1 MMSRKILIVGG
12 VAGGASAAARLRR
25 LDEDAEIIL
34 FEKDEHISF
43 ANCGLPYYIGKVIK
57 ERDSLLV
64 QTPEGMRE
72 RFNIEV
78 RVQCEVK
85 RIVREKKSVELYS
98 HATGKTYCES
108 YDQLVLSPG
117 AAPFRPD
124 IPGLDHPHVFTVR
137 NIPDTDAIKE
147 FVDQIKPERVVVV
160 GAGFIGLE
168 MAENLR
174 RRGVSVTVVELA
186 DRILPLLDFEMSALV
201 QQHVVEKGV
210 NIIRGNGIRELHH
223 EDDRLVAELSDGT
236 KLNADMVILGLG
248 VRPEVSLARDAGL
261 ELGATGGIA
270 VDENLRTSDPD
281 IFAVGDAIEVKDFV
295 SGNPVLIPLAGPAN
309 KQGRI
314 VANNICGR
322 GEKYTATQ
330 GTAIIKIFDLAVAVT
345 GLNEVALKRNG
356 ITYGKSVT
364 HSTSHATYYPG
375 ASGLSIKALFE
386 PDSGKLLGAQVVGG
400 AGVDKTI
407 DAFSIAMRAGM
418 TVFDLEKLEL
428 SYAPPFSN
436 AKTPVNIAG
445 YVAANM
451 LRGDVDMYYWDEV
464 EAIDKDNSVLLD
476 VRTPFEH
483 KMMGTIDG
491 SINVP
496 VDYLRQRLDE
506 IPKDKDIY
514 VFCEIGLRAY
524 VASRILIQK
533 GYNVKNLS
541 GGYKTYGAAYETL
554 HNIVW

>member
-1 MMSRKILIVGG
+1 MSRKVLIVGG

-64 QTPEGMRE
+64 QTPEGMRD

-85 RIVREKKSVELYS
+85 RIIRDKKSVELYS
-98 HATGKTYCES
+98 HATGKTYYES
-108 YDQLVLSPG
+108 YDRLVLSPG

-124 IPGLDHPHVFTVR
+124 IPGLDHPHVFTIR

-147 FVDQIKPERVVVV
+147 FVDQVKPERVVVV

-168 MAENLR
+168 MAENLK
-174 RRGVSVTVVELA
+174 RRGVSVIVVELA
-186 DRILPLLDFEMSALV
+186 DRILTPLDFEMSALV
-201 QQHVVEKGV
+201 HRHIMEKGV
-210 NIIRGNGIRELHH
+210 NIIRGKGVRELHH
-223 EDDRLVAELSDGT
+223 EDDWIVAELTDGT
-236 KLNADMVILGLG
+236 RLNADMVILGLG
-248 VRPEVSLARDAGL
+248 VRPEVGLARDAGL

-270 VDENLRTSDPD
+270 VDEYLRTSDPD
-281 IFAVGDAIEVKDFV
+281 IYAVGDVIEVKDFV
-295 SGNPVLIPLAGPAN
+295 TGNPVLIPLAGPAN

-322 GEKYTATQ
+322 EEKYTATQ

-345 GLNEVALKRNG
+345 GLNEVALKRYG
-356 ITYGKSVT
+356 ITYAKSVT

-375 ASGLSIKALFE
+375 ASGLSIKILFD

-400 AGVDKTI
+400 ANIDKTI

-451 LRGDVDMYYWDEV
+451 LRGDVAMYYWDEV
-464 EAIDKDNSVLLD
+464 EAIDKDTSVLID
-476 VRTPFEH
+476 VRTPPEY
-483 KMMGTIDG
+483 KMTGTIG
-491 SINVP
+491 GAVNIP

-524 VASRILIQK
+524 VACRILMQK
-533 GYNVKNLS
+533 GYKVKNLS
-541 GGYKTYGAAYETL
+541 GGYKTYGAAYKML
-554 HNIVW
+554 NNIV

>member
-1 MMSRKILIVGG
+1 
-12 VAGGASAAARLRR
+12 
-25 LDEDAEIIL
+25 
-34 FEKDEHISF
+34 
-43 ANCGLPYYIGKVIK
+43 
-57 ERDSLLV
+57 V
-64 QTPEGMRE
+64 QTPEGMRD

-85 RIVREKKSVELYS
+85 RIIRDKKSVELYS
-98 HATGKTYCES
+98 HATGKTYYES
-108 YDQLVLSPG
+108 YDRLVLSPG

-124 IPGLDHPHVFTVR
+124 IPGLDHPHVFTIR

-147 FVDQIKPERVVVV
+147 FVDQVKPERVVVV

-168 MAENLR
+168 MAENLK
-174 RRGVSVTVVELA
+174 RRGVSVIVVELA
-186 DRILPLLDFEMSALV
+186 DRILTPLDFEMSALV
-201 QQHVVEKGV
+201 HRHIMEKGV
-210 NIIRGNGIRELHH
+210 NIIRGKGVRELHH
-223 EDDRLVAELSDGT
+223 EDDWIVAELTDGT
-236 KLNADMVILGLG
+236 RLNADMVILGLG
-248 VRPEVSLARDAGL
+248 VRPEVGLARDAGL

-270 VDENLRTSDPD
+270 VDEYLRTSDPD
-281 IFAVGDAIEVKDFV
+281 IYAVGDVIEVKDFV
-295 SGNPVLIPLAGPAN
+295 TGNPVLIPLAGPAN

-322 GEKYTATQ
+322 EEKYTATQ

-345 GLNEVALKRNG
+345 GLNEVALKRYG
-356 ITYGKSVT
+356 ITYAKSVT

-375 ASGLSIKALFE
+375 ASGLSIKILFD

-400 AGVDKTI
+400 ANIDKTI

-451 LRGDVDMYYWDEV
+451 LRGDVAMYYWDEV
-464 EAIDKDNSVLLD
+464 EAIDKDTSVLID
-476 VRTPFEH
+476 VRTPLEY
-483 KMMGTIDG
+483 KMTGTIG
-491 SINVP
+491 GAVNIP

-524 VASRILIQK
+524 VACRILMQK
-533 GYNVKNLS
+533 GYKVKNLS
-541 GGYKTYGAAYETL
+541 GGYKTYGAAYKML
-554 HNIVW
+554 NNIV

>member
-1 MMSRKILIVGG
+1 IVGG

-64 QTPEGMRE
+64 QTPEGMRD

-85 RIVREKKSVELYS
+85 RIIRDKKSVELYS
-98 HATGKTYCES
+98 HATGKTYYES
-108 YDQLVLSPG
+108 YDRLVLSPG

-124 IPGLDHPHVFTVR
+124 IPGLDHPHVFTIR

-147 FVDQIKPERVVVV
+147 FVDQVKPERVVVV

-168 MAENLR
+168 MAENLK
-174 RRGVSVTVVELA
+174 RRGVSVIVVELA
-186 DRILPLLDFEMSALV
+186 DRILTPLDFEMSALV
-201 QQHVVEKGV
+201 HRHIMEKGV
-210 NIIRGNGIRELHH
+210 NIIRGKGVRELHH
-223 EDDRLVAELSDGT
+223 EDDWIVAELTDGT
-236 KLNADMVILGLG
+236 RLNADMVILGLG
-248 VRPEVSLARDAGL
+248 VRPEVGLARDAGL

-270 VDENLRTSDPD
+270 VDEYLRTSDPD
-281 IFAVGDAIEVKDFV
+281 IYAVGDVIEVKDFV
-295 SGNPVLIPLAGPAN
+295 TGNPVLIPLAGPAN

-322 GEKYTATQ
+322 EEKYTATQ

-345 GLNEVALKRNG
+345 GLNEVALKRYG
-356 ITYGKSVT
+356 ITYAKSVT

-375 ASGLSIKALFE
+375 ASGLSIKILFD

-400 AGVDKTI
+400 ANIDKTI

-451 LRGDVDMYYWDEV
+451 LRGDVAMYYWDEV
-464 EAIDKDNSVLLD
+464 EAIDKDTSVLID
-476 VRTPFEH
+476 VRTPLEY
-483 KMMGTIDG
+483 KMTGTIG
-491 SINVP
+491 GAVNIP

-524 VASRILIQK
+524 VACRILMQK
-533 GYNVKNLS
+533 GYKVKNLS
-541 GGYKTYGAAYETL
+541 GGYKTYGAAYKML
-554 HNIVW
+554 NNIV